1 MSKKAIIVPLIVGG
15 VMVVLG
21 GTIAAISAASAG
33 GISFLSTAEPYVER
47 HIDVASSTVNINVNE
62 VNNKIVVN
70 KSSTVTEVSFSVY
83 ENTYEYYV
91 TSETDTDFTI
101 DYHNDIP
108 WNKKIFYYPV
118 NSRTMTITIPE
129 NYQGS
134 LDINTTNAIID
145 VNDISVNG
153 EINLESVNGLIT
165 VDNTFAS
172 GKIVV
177 HTTNSKIEL
186 QNVTTSNNLSA
197 TSINALIRLEDIQAV
212 DVTIQ
217 TTNGRI
223 DAEDIESANMSLTTT
238 NGQVIV
244 SDIDVDAETRLITT
258 NGEVRGDVKG
268 PSTDYDVDSQ
278 TTNGT
283 NNLAGYNAQVPSTG
297 DKLLYVRS
305 YNGAINITFK

>member
-1 MSKKAIIVPLIVGG
+1 MSKKAIIVPLIIGG

-47 HIDVASSTVNINVNE
+47 IIDVTSSTVNINVNE

-70 KSSTVTEVSFSVY
+70 KSLTATEVSFSVY

-101 DYHNDIP
+101 DYYNDIP
-108 WNKKIFYYPV
+108 WNKKIFYFPS
-118 NSRTMTITIPE
+118 NSRAMTITIPE

-134 LDINTTNAIID
+134 LDINTTNAVID
-145 VNDISVNG
+145 VNDLSVDG
-153 EINLESVNGLIT
+153 EINLESVNGLIS
-165 VDNTFAS
+165 VDNTSAN

-186 QNVTTSNNLSA
+186 QNVTTSNNISA
-197 TSINALIRLEDIQAV
+197 TSMNAYIRLEDINAADITV
-212 DVTIQ
+212 Q
-217 TTNGRI
+217 TTNGKI
-223 DAEDIESANMSLTTT
+223 AAEDISSNNMSLTTT
-238 NGQVIV
+238 NGQITVT
-244 SDIDVDAETRLITT
+244 DIDVAQETRLITT

>member
-1 MSKKAIIVPLIVGG
+1 MSKKAIIVPLIIGG

-47 HIDVASSTVNINVNE
+47 IIDVTSSTVNINVNE

-70 KSSTVTEVSFSVY
+70 KSLTATEVSFSVY
-83 ENTYEYYV
+83 ENRYEYYV

-108 WNKKIFYYPV
+108 WNKKIFYFPS
-118 NSRTMTITIPE
+118 NSRAMTITIPE

-134 LDINTTNAIID
+134 LDINTTNAVID
-145 VNDISVNG
+145 VNDLSVDG
-153 EINLESVNGLIT
+153 EINLESVNGLIS
-165 VDNTFAS
+165 VDNTSAN

-186 QNVTTSNNLSA
+186 QNVTTSNNISA
-197 TSINALIRLEDIQAV
+197 TSMNAYIRLEDINAADITV
-212 DVTIQ
+212 Q
-217 TTNGRI
+217 TTNGKI
-223 DAEDIESANMSLTTT
+223 AAEDISSNNMSLTTT
-238 NGQVIV
+238 NGQITVT
-244 SDIDVDAETRLITT
+244 DIDVAQETRLITT